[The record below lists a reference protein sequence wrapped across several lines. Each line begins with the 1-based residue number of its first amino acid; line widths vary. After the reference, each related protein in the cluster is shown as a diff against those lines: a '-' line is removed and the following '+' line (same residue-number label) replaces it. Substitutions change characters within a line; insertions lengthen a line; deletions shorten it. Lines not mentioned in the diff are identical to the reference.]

1 VAAFAMVFAA
11 MALLLALKAKKPRI
25 AWLLTAALLVLG
37 ISPLVSATFLAS
49 RLCLK

>member
-1 VAAFAMVFAA
+1 

-25 AWLLTAALLVLG
+25 AWLLTAALLVMG
-37 ISPLVSATFLAS
+37 ISPFVAASYLAS